1 MLPSTDGHS
10 AVRGI
15 PDEEPCVAEISYG
28 LVVAL
33 STPAFTVSPFEV
45 TGCP

>member
-10 AVRGI
+10 AIRGI
-15 PDEEPCVAEISYG
+15 PDEEALCAEISYG

-33 STPAFTVSPFEV
+33 STPALTVSPFEV